1 MVWPNGIFLY
11 LFPLF
16 KAICY
21 DLVNQ
26 YLEGAIH
33 MSDPIIIHPG
43 PRGPNE
49 YAFLSQAVRVGDFV
63 FVSGNVGNLPGY
75 GQSGEGYH
83 WTPGKLIDGGIEAET
98 RQTLANLEEILR
110 AAGGDLTDIVKV
122 NSFLRDVDRD
132 FHAYNKV
139 YAEHFP
145 ERPPA
150 RTTVQAKIFG
160 PNLVEIE
167 CTAYIPL
174 TR

>member
-1 MVWPNGIFLY
+1 M
-11 LFPLF
+11 
-16 KAICY
+16 AICY

-33 MSDPIIIHPG
+33 MSGPISIHPG

-49 YAFLSQAVRVGDFV
+49 YAFLSQAVRAGDFV
-63 FVSGNVGNLPGY
+63 FVSGNVGHLPGY
-75 GQSGEGYH
+75 GPTGEGSQ
-83 WTPGKLIDGGIEAET
+83 WLPGKLIDGGIEAET
-98 RQTLANLEEILR
+98 RQTLANIEEILR
-110 AAGGDLTDIVKV
+110 AAGGDLTDVVKV

-150 RTTVQAKIFG
+150 RTTVQAKIYG
-160 PNLVEIE
+160 LTLVEIE

-174 TR
+174 IR